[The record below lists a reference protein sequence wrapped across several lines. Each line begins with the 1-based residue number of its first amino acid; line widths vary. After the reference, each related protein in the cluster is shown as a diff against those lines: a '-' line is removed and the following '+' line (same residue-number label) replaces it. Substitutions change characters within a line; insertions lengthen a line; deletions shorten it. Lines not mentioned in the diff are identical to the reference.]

1 MPTVGQYEYAPGFTW
16 IRPRLAAVD
25 YWPLTEAG

>member
-16 IRPRLAAVD
+16 IRPRLATVD